1 MLICE
6 MSSANKEG
14 IMIANKT
21 NPTPSLVAAPE
32 EVARLLGMSRAYIW
46 QMIKSGEI
54 QSTSFGRMRRIPR
67 TEIDRLLAEGIGQ
80 RRPLAKGM
88 KKASAR

>member
-1 MLICE
+1 MY
-6 MSSANKEG
+6 SSKS
-14 IMIANKT
+14 K
-21 NPTPSLVAAPE
+21 PTPPLVLSPE

-46 QMIKSGEI
+46 RLIKSGDI

>member
-1 MLICE
+1 MLVNR
-6 MSSANKEG
+6 SK
-14 IMIANKT
+14 
-21 NPTPSLVAAPE
+21 PTQSLVVSPE

-46 QMIKSGEI
+46 QMIKSGDI

-80 RRPLAKGM
+80 RRPLPKGM